1 MRHSNICAGR
11 NWKGLISGFWGLLFL
26 FFVIFTLTGCDDSV
40 FESIADDDSYEAR
53 IEEARIAID
62 DANYAGARA
71 LLLALNADFPN
82 TAEVLRLLANAYAG
96 LAGLDTFNLLETID
110 LLDDQ
115 NNEGGIDM
123 IGLVLGSADGVLTAT
138 EITNKLANFANAINA
153 LASISSPTDD
163 ERVQLGIMSLN
174 HAALTI
180 ADIIIEDTGNTEITL
195 TDEGLDTL
203 YPTGT
208 TSEFSTEATSERLTS
223 ISQDIVTIS
232 DSIAAIDRVTGADV
246 NNDISESLEGFQN
259 DVDPDGD
266 ESVTQSELES
276 YIANL

>member
-1 MRHSNICAGR
+1 MTDH
-11 NWKGLISGFWGLLFL
+11 F
-26 FFVIFTLTGCDDSV
+26 
-40 FESIADDDSYEAR
+40 
-53 IEEARIAID
+53 
-62 DANYAGARA
+62 
-71 LLLALNADFPN
+71 
-82 TAEVLRLLANAYAG
+82 
-96 LAGLDTFNLLETID
+96 
-110 LLDDQ
+110 DDQ

-123 IGLVLGSADGVLTAT
+123 IGLVLGNADGVLTAT
-138 EITNKLANFANAINA
+138 EIANKLANFANAINA

-208 TSEFSTEATSERLTS
+208 APEFSTEATSERLTS
-223 ISQDIVTIS
+223 ISQDIANMGEAV
-232 DSIAAIDRVTGADV
+232 DAIIRVTGADV

>member
-26 FFVIFTLTGCDDSV
+26 FFVIFTLTGCDDSA

-62 DANYAGARA
+62 DANYAGARD

-115 NNEGGIDM
+115 NNEGDIDM

-180 ADIIIEDTGNTEITL
+180 ADIIIEDTGNTEVTL

-203 YPTGT
+203 YPAGT
-208 TSEFSTEATSERLTS
+208 TPEFSTEATSERLTS

-232 DSIAAIDRVTGADV
+232 DSVAAIDRVTGADV

>member
-26 FFVIFTLTGCDDSV
+26 LFVIFGLTGCDDSV
-40 FESIADDDSYEAR
+40 FESIADDESYEAR

-62 DANYAGARA
+62 DTNYVGARD

-96 LAGLDTFNLLETID
+96 LAGLDTFNLLEVID

-115 NNEGGIDM
+115 NNEGDIDM
-123 IGLVLGSADGVLTAT
+123 VGLVLGGADGVLTAA
-138 EITNKLANFANAINA
+138 EITSKLASFENAINA
-153 LASISSPTDD
+153 LASISYPTDD
-163 ERVQLGIMSLN
+163 ERVLLGLMSLN
-174 HAALTI
+174 HAALII
-180 ADIIIEDTGNTEITL
+180 ADIIIEDTGNTEIIL

-223 ISQDIVTIS
+223 ISQDIAHIDEAV
-232 DSIAAIDRVTGADV
+232 DAIIRVTGADV
-246 NNDISESLEGFQN
+246 NNDISESLEEFQN
-259 DVDPDGD
+259 DIDPNGD
-266 ESVTQSELES
+266 ESVTQPELES
-276 YIANL
+276 YIDNL

>member
-53 IEEARIAID
+53 IEEAKIAID
-62 DANYAGARA
+62 DANYAGARD

-153 LASISSPTDD
+153 LTSISSPTDD

-195 TDEGLDTL
+195 TDEGLDTV
-203 YPTGT
+203 YPIGT
-208 TSEFSTEATSERLTS
+208 TPEFSTEATSERLTS
-223 ISQDIVTIS
+223 ISQNRVNIGQSVDAVS
-232 DSIAAIDRVTGADV
+232 RVTGADV
-246 NNDISESLEGFQN
+246 NNDISESLEEFQN
-259 DVDPDGD
+259 DVDPDGN

>member
-62 DANYAGARA
+62 DANYAGARD

-115 NNEGGIDM
+115 NNEGEIDM

-180 ADIIIEDTGNTEITL
+180 ADIIIEDTGNTEVTL
-195 TDEGLDTL
+195 TDEGLGTL
-203 YPTGT
+203 YPAGT
-208 TSEFSTEATSERLTS
+208 TPEFSTEATSERLTS

-232 DSIAAIDRVTGADV
+232 DSVAAIDRVTGADV